1 MKKLIEQ
8 SIVIQM
14 IIAEFWAHHGDISNI
29 LWIQARSS
37 DASGDAPCSL
47 QEYSSGDELSNVDE
61 PGSEGSGESGKD
73 CSDGEGSSKMFGM
86 GNKFNVLASPD

>member
-8 SIVIQM
+8 SIVKQM

-61 PGSEGSGESGKD
+61 GSGESEND